1 MRERPNTP
9 VRQPSAG
16 QKDALLGR
24 YLVEKGLLS
33 ERQFADLVKLQAGGK
48 RSITDMLLEQGLLN
62 EKELAQTLAASL
74 DLPFVDLDT
83 VEIDEDVTGAIPPA
97 IIRRQKIFP
106 FALENN
112 VLQMACEEPPSTQV
126 LGNLRRVSGKQI
138 ALHIADADSLK
149 DVIDSALESENSM
162 SLSHTM
168 THTLS
173 MSMAGSLLNP
183 AGDSPELETSVAAL
197 LDDILMRAL
206 RQRASDVHL
215 ETAKDQLRL
224 RFRIDGALRDI
235 ESYPLDV
242 SAPIISRIKVISNLN
257 IAEKKAPQDGGF
269 TFEKPDMPVDIRV
282 SILPNIYGEKAVLRL
297 LTTGKTRIDFV
308 SLGMEEHTRA
318 AFSTLLKKPHGLILV
333 SGPTGSGKSTAL
345 YASLLSILSPEIN
358 ITTVEDPV
366 EYKMDGITQVQV
378 NPARNVT
385 FANALRSILR
395 QDPDVIMI
403 GEIRDRDTAD
413 IAIQSALTGHL
424 VLATIHTNDAPSALT
439 RLIEVGCEP
448 YLVSSAVIG
457 VMAQRLVRLVCES
470 CKQPFTPSAAEWKR
484 FGINDPEIM
493 TDTQWARGDG
503 CRRCERTGYR
513 GRTGIYELMLMD
525 KTIRQEVIKR
535 TSSDVIREIAVAG
548 GMQTLMT
555 DGLIKVNRQQT
566 TPEEVLRVT
575 VLE

>member
-1 MRERPNTP
+1 MLERQNAHI
-9 VRQPSAG
+9 RQAPAG
-16 QKDALLGR
+16 KTDHLLGQH
-24 YLVEKGLLS
+24 LKQKGILSDQQLS
-33 ERQFADLVKLQAGGK
+33 ELLKRQTETSRFLKE
-48 RSITDMLLEQGLLN
+48 ILLEQGVLT
-62 EKELAQTLAASL
+62 EKELAMAAAEIL
-74 DLPFVDLDT
+74 NLPFVDLDT
-83 VEIDEDVTGAIPPA
+83 IDIDDDAADAVPPA
-97 IIRRQKIFP
+97 IIRRQKVFP
-106 FALENN
+106 FSVEQN
-112 VLQMACEEPPSTQV
+112 VLHLACEKPPANQV

-138 ALHIADADSLK
+138 ALHIADAESLK
-149 DVIDSALESENSM
+149 DVIDTALESGHTM
-162 SLSHTM
+162 SLS
-168 THTLS
+168 HTLS
-173 MSMAGSLLNP
+173 MSMTASLLNP
-183 AGDSPELETSVAAL
+183 ASESPEMETSVAAL
-197 LDDILMRAL
+197 LDDILMRAS
-206 RQRASDVHL
+206 RQRASDIHL
-215 ETAKDQLRL
+215 ETARDQLRL
-224 RFRIDGALRDI
+224 RFRIDGLLRDI
-235 ESYPLDV
+235 ESYPLEI

-269 TFEKPDMPVDIRV
+269 TFEKQDPPVDIRV

-308 SLGMEEHTRA
+308 SLGMEEHTRD
-318 AFSTLLKKPHGLILV
+318 AFSALLKKPHGLILV

-345 YASLLSILSPEIN
+345 YASLLSIRSPEVN

-378 NPARNVT
+378 NHARNVT

-395 QDPDVIMI
+395 QDPDIIMI
-403 GEIRDRDTAD
+403 GEIRDRETAD

-439 RLIEVGCEP
+439 RLIEIGCEP

-470 CKQPFTPSAAEWKR
+470 CKQPFSPSVAEWEH
-484 FGINDPEIM
+484 FGDKCPETIP
-493 TDTQWARGDG
+493 DTQWARGDG
-503 CRRCERTGYR
+503 CRRCEQSGYR
-513 GRTGIYELMLMD
+513 GRTGIYELMVMD

-535 TSSDVIREIAVAG
+535 TPADVIREIAIAG

-566 TPEEVLRVT
+566 SPEEVLRVT